1 MNNKTISRNRNGN
14 NILERKWTG
23 GMVSVLEYIRENSL
37 IKANQHQKRYYKYKS
52 YLKYFKIPLIC
63 LSGLNSVISVG
74 LQNYMEQTSIS
85 GLTCIISLLCAIIT
99 SLELYLAIQST
110 MENELQSSKEFLM
123 LAIEINKMLTIE
135 EEQRSID
142 PRTYVD
148 DKHKTYLQLI
158 ERSSLLHK
166 MKEKINKEVQD
177 METLKNKNE
186 NNSDSS
192 ESTSPQNTIL
202 STLSS
207 TSNLYEVIPN
217 TTTFTND
224 L

>member
-1 MNNKTISRNRNGN
+1 MNENRKSIKTISRKNGN
-14 NILERKWTG
+14 IPLVMERKWTS
-23 GMVSVLEYIRENSL
+23 GMVSVLEYVKDNSL

-74 LQNYMEQTSIS
+74 LQNYMQQTSIS

-123 LAIEINKMLTIE
+123 LAIDINKMLTIE
-135 EEQRSID
+135 EDQRAID

-148 DKHKTYLQLI
+148 DKHKSYLQLI

-166 MKEKINKEVQD
+166 MKEKISLEVQ
-177 METLKNKNE
+177 TLENIKNKQDD
-186 NNSDSS
+186 NSDSS
-192 ESTSPQNTIL
+192 ESNIETIT

-207 TSNLYEVIPN
+207 TSNLLEI
-217 TTTFTND
+217 TNMHVE